1 MFNLKGSIVALVT
14 PMETDG
20 SISWQ
25 HLKDLIDWHIN
36 SGTSGIVVVGTTGE
50 SATINVAEHV
60 QIIEQS
66 VEHADNRI
74 PIIAGTGA
82 NATREAIYLTSAAK
96 QAGAFA
102 ALLVTPYYNSPTQQG
117 LIEHYS
123 EIASEIDLPQIL
135 YNVPSRTGCDL
146 LPETISKL
154 ATKKNIVGLKE
165 AFPDLSRLN
174 KLKEELVKFLDEESF
189 FLYSGDDLTS
199 TEFLIK
205 GGHGVISVSAN
216 IVPERI
222 AEIFTLVMQGSLR
235 DARKYDSELRS
246 LHEDLFIESSPIP
259 VKWTLNKLGRIPL
272 GIRLPLTPLSLE
284 YHGKIEKTLRKL
296 GLIE

>member
-82 NATREAIYLTSAAK
+82 NSTKEAIYLTAAAK

-102 ALLVTPYYNSPTQQG
+102 ALLVTPYYNRPTQQG

-146 LPETISKL
+146 LPETVSKL
-154 ATKKNIVGLKE
+154 ASKKNIVGLKE
-165 AFPDLSRLN
+165 AYPDLSRLN
-174 KLKEELVKFLDEESF
+174 KLKEELVKFIDEESF

-205 GGHGVISVSAN
+205 GGQGVISVSAN

-222 AEIFTLVMQGSLR
+222 AKIFTLVMQGSVK

>member
-82 NATREAIYLTSAAK
+82 NSTKEAIYLTSAAK

-102 ALLVTPYYNSPTQQG
+102 ALLVTPYYNRPTQQG

-146 LPETISKL
+146 LPETVSKL
-154 ATKKNIVGLKE
+154 ASKKNIVGLKE

-246 LHEDLFIESSPIP
+246 FHEDLFIESSPIP

>member
-36 SGTSGIVVVGTTGE
+36 SGTYGIVVVGTTGE

-82 NATREAIYLTSAAK
+82 NSTREAIYLTSAAK

-102 ALLVTPYYNSPTQQG
+102 ALLVTPYYNRPTQQG

-174 KLKEELVKFLDEESF
+174 KLKEELVKFLDE
-189 FLYSGDDLTS
+189 
-199 TEFLIK
+199 
-205 GGHGVISVSAN
+205 
-216 IVPERI
+216 
-222 AEIFTLVMQGSLR
+222 
-235 DARKYDSELRS
+235 
-246 LHEDLFIESSPIP
+246 
-259 VKWTLNKLGRIPL
+259 
-272 GIRLPLTPLSLE
+272 
-284 YHGKIEKTLRKL
+284 
-296 GLIE
+296 

>member
-102 ALLVTPYYNSPTQQG
+102 ALLVTPYYNRPTQQG

-174 KLKEELVKFLDEESF
+174 KLKEELVKFIDEESF

>member
-102 ALLVTPYYNSPTQQG
+102 ALLVTPYYNRPTQQG

-123 EIASEIDLPQIL
+123 EIASEVDLPQIL

>member
-82 NATREAIYLTSAAK
+82 NSTREAIYLTSAAK

-102 ALLVTPYYNSPTQQG
+102 ALLVTPYYNRPTQQG

-123 EIASEIDLPQIL
+123 EIASEVDLPQIL

-174 KLKEELVKFLDEESF
+174 KLKEELVKFIDEESF

-222 AEIFTLVMQGSLR
+222 AKIFTLVMQGSLR